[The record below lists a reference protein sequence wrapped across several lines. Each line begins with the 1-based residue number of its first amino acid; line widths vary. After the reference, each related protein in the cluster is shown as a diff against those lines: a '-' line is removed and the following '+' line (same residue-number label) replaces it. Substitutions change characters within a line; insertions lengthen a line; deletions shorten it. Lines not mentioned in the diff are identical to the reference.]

1 MPQDPSAAPHLNPPK
16 QARSRR
22 TLDRI
27 ARAALELIEE
37 KGVEGTTVKDVVD
50 RADSSVGSFYARFPG
65 KEELLLYLQARVWHR
80 AREAWDE
87 AMESRD
93 WDELDLEH
101 LVKEVV
107 RVLLDSQQEEAGRRH
122 ALGEHARVR
131 GAEDDPEEAFHRHVL
146 DDLRRMVLARSE
158 QVLHPSPELAVELG
172 YRITVGALRELSAM
186 EEARGRVL
194 GTRIIA
200 DEVARGYLAYL
211 GVEGLPVRD
220 VHEGRA
226 DFGDPFDIWG

>member
-1 MPQDPSAAPHLNPPK
+1 MPRDPSKAPHLNPPK

-37 KGVEGTTVKDVVD
+37 KGVEGTTVKDVVE

-80 AREAWDE
+80 ATEAWDDAVE
-87 AMESRD
+87 ARD
-93 WDELDLEH
+93 WEHLDLEH

-107 RVLLDSQQEEAGRRH
+107 RVLLDSQREEAGRRH

-146 DDLRRMVLARSE
+146 RDLRRMVLARSQE
-158 QVLHPSPELAVELG
+158 VRHPSPKLAVEVG
-172 YRITVGALRELSAM
+172 YRMAAGALRELVAM

-194 GTRIIA
+194 GRKVIA

-211 GVEGLPVRD
+211 GVEGLPTREVE
-220 VHEGRA
+220 EGEP